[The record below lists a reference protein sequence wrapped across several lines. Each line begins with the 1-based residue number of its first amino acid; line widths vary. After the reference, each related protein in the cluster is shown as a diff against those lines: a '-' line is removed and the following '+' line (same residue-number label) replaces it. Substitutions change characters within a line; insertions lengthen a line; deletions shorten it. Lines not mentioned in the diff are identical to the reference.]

1 MINLLYV
8 LAPAICTNCVPV
20 GSWVLALVWV
30 LVPALFINYTM
41 MSCVMLKL
49 DVMNVLCLSTML
61 RFHNCHHNNPLHHC
75 SNLRPTTTPIQC
87 MHQPTD
93 MEIYRGGNDGSQNE
107 CSLRLALSV
116 YNPNRWEVDLF
127 NGAGQFH
134 HDGDYV
140 GSFTIPPG
148 QNFRHRWLVILW
160 WRWCWLLALSLT
172 LEYYQGTLKFIVGG
186 HSQVKIWFGL

>member
-30 LVPALFINYTM
+30 RVPALFINYTM

-61 RFHNCHHNNPLHHC
+61 HFHNRHHNNPLHHR
-75 SNLRPTTTPIQC
+75 SILRPTTTRIQR
-87 MHQPTD
+87 MHQPTG

-107 CSLRLALSV
+107 CFLRLAHFCVQSESV
-116 YNPNRWEVDLF
+116 GGGLIQWGR
-127 NGAGQFH
+127 
-134 HDGDYV
+134 
-140 GSFTIPPG
+140 TIPS
-148 QNFRHRWLVILW
+148 RWWL
-160 WRWCWLLALSLT
+160 CWIFHNTSWAFAA
-172 LEYYQGTLKFIVGG
+172 GD
-186 HSQVKIWFGL
+186 